1 LTAALALLKRGVDVE
16 VYERSPAL
24 TEVGAGLHVSP
35 NGTRV
40 LIELGLGEAM
50 TKLGVVPKQ
59 RDVRLWN
66 TGQTWQLRGHGAD
79 ATTRYGA
86 PYLLMHRGDLHALLA
101 EGVLAERPGAIHL
114 KATCTGVRDDG
125 TRVEALF
132 EDGTTASG
140 DLLVG
145 ADGVHSAVR
154 RALFGGDN
162 ATFTGNVAW
171 RGLVPAERVPQ
182 ISPATTSNWIGPGG
196 SVTVYGVRGG
206 TLVNF
211 VSMNASDTWTAESWT
226 AAGTTAE
233 CLADFEG
240 WHDDIR
246 ALVKSID
253 VPYKWGLFLHE
264 PLTKWTS
271 GRITLLGDACHAML
285 PFLGQ
290 GANSALEDGMVLAR
304 CLEGASDVAA
314 ALQTYDGARCERA
327 ATLVRKSAEQGA
339 RVRSRTLSDPESAA
353 RYVENQWSPASVAAW
368 YDWIFEYNAVET
380 LL

>member
-1 LTAALALLKRGVDVE
+1 M
-16 VYERSPAL
+16 
-24 TEVGAGLHVSP
+24 
-35 NGTRV
+35 
-40 LIELGLGEAM
+40 IELGLGDEM
-50 TKLGVVPKQ
+50 MRLGVVPRQ

-66 TGQTWQLRGHGAD
+66 TGQTWQLRGHGPD
-79 ATTRYGA
+79 ARTRYGA
-86 PYLLMHRGDLHALLA
+86 PYLLMHRGDLHAMLA
-101 EGVLAERPGAIHL
+101 NAVLAERPGAIHL
-114 KATCTGVRDDG
+114 GANCSGVRERDD
-125 TRVEALF
+125 RVEALF
-132 EDGTTASG
+132 EDGTTASA

-145 ADGVHSAVR
+145 ADGVHSVVR

-171 RGLVPAERVPQ
+171 RGLVPAERVPH
-182 ISPATTSNWIGPGG
+182 INPAATSNWIGPGG
-196 SVTVYGVRGG
+196 SVTIYGVRGG

-226 AAGTTAE
+226 AAGTTEE
-233 CLADFEG
+233 CLADFGG
-240 WHDDIR
+240 WHEDVR
-246 ALVKSID
+246 ALIACID

-264 PLTKWTS
+264 PLARWS
-271 GRITLLGDACHAML
+271 RGRVTLLGDACHAML

-290 GANSALEDGMVLAR
+290 GANAALEDAMVLAR
-304 CLEGASDVAA
+304 ALEGARDVVA
-314 ALQTYDGARCERA
+314 ALQSYEGARSERA
-327 ATLVRKSAEQGA
+327 AMIVRKSAEQGE